1 MKRHVKLTILVLF
14 MSGLFAPARALV
26 LAGGR
31 GNTNAP
37 TDTAWCHTG
46 WSNTGSVRSPH
57 NASRAGVIY
66 LCDDWF
72 LTTYH
77 AWWYDRPTGVVVNA
91 TGYTVDTNS
100 MIRLTNSAALMTNM
114 AVNADVAMFRVT
126 QKPNLPPLNIT
137 SMAPGGL
144 RIPVLTGNKSVVM
157 IGSGHPRVDNLTYW
171 KTSETGWVESVEGD
185 YDHKGYKFW
194 PNTSQNVLRWG
205 NNQIDL
211 VSGNV
216 NLKLP
221 MPNPFGDVVAFR
233 TTFNPEVGPDECQVA
248 PIDSGAGVFYKN
260 NGYWEL
266 TGLIMTMTQPDGSDA
281 KAVWGIAEGAFS
293 YAADLSFYRDQI
305 MGILRPDGWADLII
319 EDSASAS
326 TNSAAP
332 GSSVS
337 IEITTLNQGDA
348 AAGETYTALY
358 LIPSWSPSTYANVGQ
373 SEPFALAAGESTTNT
388 FSFTA
393 PATPGVYYMVAKAD
407 NGEQIHEAYENN
419 NQSGWNKRILEV
431 GPDLLIIEDSAS
443 ASTNSAAP
451 GSSVS
456 IEITTLNQ
464 GDAAAGETY
473 TALYL
478 IPSWSPSTYAN
489 VGQSEPFALAAGEST
504 TNTFS
509 FTAPATPG
517 VYYMVAKADNGEQI
531 HEAYEN
537 NNQSG
542 WNKRILEVGPD
553 LVVDNPEPVTN
564 RALPGASFSIPFTT
578 RNRGNVT
585 ATNFYTSLYLVPT
598 WNTSAYSSQTKTG
611 VMSLGAGESVTN
623 DYTFIAPAAQGIYE
637 LIAKADD
644 GGTVRESYENNN
656 QSGWGLCFL
665 EVNAGFDY
673 ITESDTI
680 RITGYTGSGGNV
692 DIPGTINGKPVT
704 AIDTNAFFGND
715 GLTAISIPGSVTNIG
730 TAAFSGCVNLSKIH
744 FAGNAPVAAPDAFN
758 GIGNATIYRLP
769 GSADWPAAPAPWAG
783 HPTAFW
789 IVVTGGTI
797 ADGFYTN
804 GPQMTITANAPPVGM
819 TFDRWVGDTEHVAD
833 VTSATSAVN
842 LPAQAID
849 LQATYKPVD
858 AYTPQ
863 VKDWL
868 VYDGRLQSWSV
879 SSNASAAIIKRETEA
894 MLVAVYTQNNQTNG
908 SVVVWSKAGVTNYLA
923 DAPLAIYAGTGR
935 MDRNERSV
943 AAKNSIA
950 LSMEADTEKS
960 VLLGTS
966 TWSGRYNGTTGALT
980 ERLSAALT
988 GRTLNRADGKESYGT
1003 SSLRYNQKLSDRVNA
1018 ETNAAGIKNI
1028 LNDYIAGKRKVNDL
1042 DIALPETE
1050 P

>member
-1 MKRHVKLTILVLF
+1 MKKRFKLAILVLSV
-14 MSGLFAPARALV
+14 SGLFAPAQALV

-37 TDTAWCHTG
+37 TDPAWCHIG
-46 WSNTGSVRSPH
+46 WSNTGSVRSGKPA
-57 NASRAGVIY
+57 NPSRAGVIY

-100 MIRLTNSAALMTNM
+100 MIRLTNSPALMTNL

-126 QKPNLPPLNIT
+126 QKPNLPPLNVT

-144 RIPVLTGNKSVVM
+144 RIPVLTGNRSVVM
-157 IGSGHPRVDNLTYW
+157 IGSGHPRVDNMTYW
-171 KTSETGWVESVEGD
+171 KTSETGWVESVESD
-185 YDHKGYKFW
+185 YDYKGYKFW
-194 PNTSQNVLRWG
+194 SNTSQNILRWG

-233 TTFNPEVGPDECQVA
+233 TTFNPEVGPNECQVA

-260 NGYWEL
+260 NNYWEL

-305 MGILRPDGWADLII
+305 MRILRPEGWADLTI
-319 EDSASAS
+319 EDGASAV
-326 TNSAAP
+326 TNRAAP
-332 GSSVS
+332 GSPVS
-337 IEITTLNQGDA
+337 IPITTLNQGDA
-348 AAGETYTALY
+348 AAGNTYTALY

-373 SEPFALAAGESTTNT
+373 SEPFSLSAGESITNT

-393 PATPGVYYMVAKAD
+393 PTTPGVYYMVAKAD

-419 NQSGWNKRILEV
+419 NQSGWNMRL
-431 GPDLLIIEDSAS
+431 
-443 ASTNSAAP
+443 
-451 GSSVS
+451 
-456 IEITTLNQ
+456 
-464 GDAAAGETY
+464 
-473 TALYL
+473 
-478 IPSWSPSTYAN
+478 
-489 VGQSEPFALAAGEST
+489 
-504 TNTFS
+504 
-509 FTAPATPG
+509 
-517 VYYMVAKADNGEQI
+517 
-531 HEAYEN
+531 
-537 NNQSG
+537 
-542 WNKRILEVGPD
+542 LEVGPD
-553 LVVDNPEPVTN
+553 LVIVNPEPVTN

-598 WNTSAYSSQTKTG
+598 WKISAYSSQTKTG

-623 DYTFIAPAAQGIYE
+623 TYTFTVPAAQGMYE

-673 ITESDTI
+673 ITEADTI

-704 AIDTNAFFGND
+704 AIGTNAFFGND
-715 GLTAISIPGSVTNIG
+715 GLTSISIPGSVTNIG
-730 TAAFSGCVNLSKIH
+730 TAAFSGCVNLTKIH
-744 FAGNAPVAAPDAFN
+744 FAGNAPITAPDAFN

-769 GSADWPAAPAPWAG
+769 GSADWPVAPAPWAG
-783 HPTAFW
+783 HPTTFW

-842 LPAQAID
+842 LPAQAIN
-849 LQATYKPVD
+849 LTATYKPVD
-858 AYTPQ
+858 AYTPP
-863 VKDWL
+863 VKDWI
-868 VYDGRLQSWSV
+868 VYDGKLQSRSV
-879 SSNASAAIIKRETEA
+879 SSNASAAIIKREIKNA
-894 MLVAVYTQNNQTNG
+894 LVTVYTGRNQTNG

-935 MDRNERSV
+935 MDRRERSV
-943 AAKNSIA
+943 AAKNSVA
-950 LSMEADTEKS
+950 LSLEADTGKS

-966 TWSGRYNGTTGALT
+966 TWAGRYNATTGNLT
-980 ERLSAALT
+980 ERLSAVLT
-988 GRTLNRADGKESYGT
+988 GRTLDRADGEKSYGIST
-1003 SSLRYNQKLSDRVNA
+1003 LRYNQRLSDRVNA

-1042 DIALPETE
+1042 DIALPETKTE